1 MRINPGLV
9 YNIVMSSL
17 TLKIIAVVTMLVD
30 HVGFL
35 FFPEE
40 EIFRIIGRI
49 SFPLFAFLIA
59 EGFIK
64 TKDVKEYLKRL
75 SIFAVISQVPFFFF
89 ERVAGLSGIHLN
101 ILFTLALGVLT
112 LLVITKVRN
121 LPIKILG
128 VLGLLTLAYFGN
140 FSYGVYGVLSIL
152 GSYLFLK
159 NRKAGIVTLSVLP
172 FLENIRLFLMN
183 IIFLQFFAV
192 FSLIPIYFYN
202 GNQGPKISRLF
213 FYWFYPVHMA
223 VLTLIFIAIK

>member
-1 MRINPGLV
+1 MRIKPGLV

-64 TKDVKEYLKRL
+64 TKNVKEYLKRL

-128 VLGLLTLAYFGN
+128 VLSLLTLAYFGN

-183 IIFLQFFAV
+183 IIFLQFFAI

-202 GNQGPKISRLF
+202 GNQGPKISRWL

>member
-1 MRINPGLV
+1 
-9 YNIVMSSL
+9 MSSL

-59 EGFIK
+59 EGFIR

-128 VLGLLTLAYFGN
+128 VLALLTLAYFGN

-172 FLENIRLFLMN
+172 FIENIRLFLMN

-202 GNQGPKISRLF
+202 GRPGAKIPRLI

>member
-40 EIFRIIGRI
+40 QIFRIIGRI

-128 VLGLLTLAYFGN
+128 VLALLTLAYFGN

-152 GSYLFLK
+152 GRS
-159 NRKAGIVTLSVLP
+159 
-172 FLENIRLFLMN
+172 
-183 IIFLQFFAV
+183 
-192 FSLIPIYFYN
+192 
-202 GNQGPKISRLF
+202 
-213 FYWFYPVHMA
+213 
-223 VLTLIFIAIK
+223 

>member
-1 MRINPGLV
+1 
-9 YNIVMSSL
+9 
-17 TLKIIAVVTMLVD
+17 MLVD
-30 HVGFL
+30 HIGFL

-40 EIFRIIGRI
+40 IIFRIIGRV
-49 SFPLFAFLIA
+49 SFPIFAFLIA

-64 TKDVKEYLKRL
+64 TKNVNAYLKRL
-75 SIFAVISQVPFFFF
+75 SIFAVISQIPFFFF
-89 ERVAGLSGIHLN
+89 ERTAGITDLNLN

-112 LLVITKVRN
+112 LLVITLVKN
-121 LPIKILG
+121 LPLKILG
-128 VLGLLTLAYFGN
+128 VLGFLTLAYFGN

-159 NRKAGIVTLSVLP
+159 NRRAGVVTLSVLP
-172 FLENIRLFLMN
+172 FLENIRLFAMN

-202 GNQGPKISRLF
+202 GKPGAKIPRLI

-223 VLTLIFIAIK
+223 ILTLIFIAIK

>member
-1 MRINPGLV
+1 MHINPGLV

-121 LPIKILG
+121 LLIKILG
-128 VLGLLTLAYFGN
+128 VLVLLTLAYFGN

-159 NRKAGIVTLSVLP
+159 NRRAGIVTLSVLP

-202 GNQGPKISRLF
+202 GNQGPKIQRLI
-213 FYWFYPVHMA
+213 FYWFYPAHMA

>member
-1 MRINPGLV
+1 
-9 YNIVMSSL
+9 MSSL

-40 EIFRIIGRI
+40 EILRIIGRV

-128 VLGLLTLAYFGN
+128 VLALLALAYFGN

-159 NRKAGIVTLSVLP
+159 NRKAGIPVLSILP
-172 FLENIRLFLMN
+172 FLETARLFLVN
-183 IIFLQFFAV
+183 IFFLQFFAV
-192 FSLIPIYFYN
+192 FSLVPIYFYN
-202 GNQGPKISRLF
+202 GNQGTKISRWL